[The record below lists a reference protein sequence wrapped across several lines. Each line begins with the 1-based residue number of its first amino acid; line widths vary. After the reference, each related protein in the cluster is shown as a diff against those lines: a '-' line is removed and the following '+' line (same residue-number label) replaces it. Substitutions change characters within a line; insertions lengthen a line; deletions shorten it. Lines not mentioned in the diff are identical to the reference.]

1 MGYMKVLFIIMSFL
15 TVTLFGCQK
24 DKNSTANR
32 GPVAD
37 TSKVSGKVLN
47 VMINNIIESVDPQI
61 AMDGTS
67 FEIIADIT
75 DGLKQMAPD
84 GSVANAIAKSETIS
98 DDGLTYTF
106 ELRDDAY
113 WSNGDPVTAH
123 DFVFAWQ
130 RAIDPAT
137 ASEYSYMISDI
148 AQIKNAVAIA
158 SGKMEPN
165 QLGVRAI
172 DDKTLEVQLTVPVS
186 YFDQLLYFCTFYPIN
201 EKFYNKCGDSF
212 ATSADTILSNG
223 AFILTEF
230 SPGSKSIKL
239 VKNPTYYDANKIS
252 LGGINYSVIDNSL
265 DALNK
270 YNSGT
275 LDIIQ
280 LSGDQV
286 AQAKNSS
293 EFKNIGS
300 GYLWYVAP
308 NTQNPYL
315 ANLNFRLALTHAI
328 DREQIVN
335 DVVKDGSPATYVPIP
350 SDFAYNSSGKDFTPN
365 LQEFP
370 ELCAFD
376 VQKARSYY
384 KTAQQELGMQSFKLV
399 FVADDN
405 EVQIAVA
412 TNIKNQ
418 LETNLPDLSIELNIS
433 PKSKRREAM
442 HKGNFDIG
450 LTRWGPDYADPMT
463 YLGMWIT
470 GNENN
475 YGQYSNPEYDA
486 IIADCTDG
494 ALCTKPAERWTAM
507 KAAERIILRD
517 AVIYPLY
524 QQSNADMIKSNV
536 KGIAF
541 HSVAV
546 NRIYKETTKN

>member
-1 MGYMKVLFIIMSFL
+1 MKVLFIIMSFL
-15 TVTLFGCQK
+15 AVTLFGCQK

-335 DVVKDGSPATYVPIP
+335 EVVKDGSPATYVPIP
-350 SDFAYNSSGKDFTPN
+350 SDFAYNSSGNDFTQN

-370 ELCAFD
+370 DLCAFD

-384 KTAQQELGMQSFKLV
+384 EAAQHELGQQSFKLL

-405 EVQIAVA
+405 EVQVAVA

-418 LETNLPDLSIELNIS
+418 LESNLPDLSIELNIS

>member
-1 MGYMKVLFIIMSFL
+1 MKVLFIIMSFL